1 MSKSN
6 SNKFYDPL
14 TNMFVSKSNIEAWN
28 KKLKYTH
35 SAPNHFLENI
45 DIVFDKKEKI
55 DVKKQLYY
63 EKIKMFIN
71 NNSEHLL
78 NNLITVN
85 KSRAL
90 IKERRDEYNEIMR
103 LYNKSMK
110 EYQDNRGKNI
120 VIRLVLNKN
129 KDKFMAYLQYY
140 NYKKLTKDTYTPDS
154 LIREIDDLILKN
166 RLYGLY
172 SDDLMGGFL
181 IVRKSR
187 YFKID
192 NMSDK
197 VDTFYIQ
204 EVYIDKSMRGR
215 KLGKILL
222 DYALLICPINKKYVS
237 LMTYEG
243 NIMANIAVS
252 YGFELQNEES
262 ECPVNKLFFIRK
274 MTDNDFIKNT
284 NRITKSSY

>member
-103 LYNKSMK
+103 LYNKSVK
-110 EYQDNRGKNI
+110 EYQDIHGKNI

-172 SDDLMGGFL
+172 SDDLMVGFL

>member
-1 MSKSN
+1 MGESN

-14 TNMFVSKSNIEAWN
+14 TNMYVSKSNIEAWS
-28 KKLKYTH
+28 KKLKYAH

-45 DIVFDKKEKI
+45 DITVDKKEKI

-63 EKIKMFIN
+63 ERIKMFIN

-78 NNLITVN
+78 NKLISVN
-85 KSRAL
+85 KSKTL
-90 IKERRDEYNEIMR
+90 IQERRDEYNEIMR
-103 LYNKSMK
+103 LYNKSVK
-110 EYQDNRGKNI
+110 EYQDIHGKNI

-154 LIREIDDLILKN
+154 LVKEIDDLILKN

-172 SDDLMGGFL
+172 SDNLMVGFL

-192 NMSDK
+192 NVSDK

-222 DYALLICPINKKYVS
+222 DYALLICPINKKHIS

-243 NIMANIAVS
+243 NIMANIAKS
-252 YGFELQNEES
+252 YGFELQNES
-262 ECPVNKLFFIRK
+262 SGCPVNKLFFVRR
-274 MTDNDFIKNT
+274 MTDKDFLKNT
-284 NRITKSSY
+284 NRITE

>member
-1 MSKSN
+1 MGESN

-14 TNMFVSKSNIEAWN
+14 TNMYVSKSNIEAWS
-28 KKLKYTH
+28 KKLKYAH

-45 DIVFDKKEKI
+45 DITVDKKEKI

-78 NNLITVN
+78 NKLISVN
-85 KSRAL
+85 KSKTL
-90 IKERRDEYNEIMR
+90 IQERRDEYNEIMR
-103 LYNKSMK
+103 LYNKSVK
-110 EYQDNRGKNI
+110 EYQDIHGKNI

-129 KDKFMAYLQYY
+129 KDKIMAYLQYY

-154 LIREIDDLILKN
+154 LVKEIDDLILKN

-172 SDDLMGGFL
+172 SDNLMVGFL

-192 NMSDK
+192 NVSDK

-222 DYALLICPINKKYVS
+222 DYALLICPVNKKYIS

-243 NIMANIAVS
+243 NIMANIAKS
-252 YGFELQNEES
+252 YGFELQDEES
-262 ECPVNKLFFIRK
+262 ECPVNKLFFVRR
-274 MTDNDFIKNT
+274 MTDKDFLKNT
-284 NRITKSSY
+284 NRITESN

>member
-172 SDDLMGGFL
+172 SDDLMVGFL

-222 DYALLICPINKKYVS
+222 HYALLICPINKKYVS

>member
-1 MSKSN
+1 M
-6 SNKFYDPL
+6 Y
-14 TNMFVSKSNIEAWN
+14 VSKSTIEAWN

-172 SDDLMGGFL
+172 SDDLMIGFL

>member
-1 MSKSN
+1 MSKSK

-14 TNMFVSKSNIEAWN
+14 TNMYVSKSNIEAWN

-172 SDDLMGGFL
+172 SDDLMIGFL

>member
-1 MSKSN
+1 MSKSD

-14 TNMFVSKSNIEAWN
+14 TKMYVSKSNIEAWS
-28 KKLKYTH
+28 KKLKYAH

-45 DIVFDKKEKI
+45 DITVDKKENI

-78 NNLITVN
+78 NRLISVN
-85 KSRAL
+85 KSKSL
-90 IKERRDEYNEIMR
+90 LEERREEYNEIMR

-110 EYQDNRGKNI
+110 EYQDIRGKKI
-120 VIRLVLNKN
+120 VIRQVLNKN
-129 KDKFMAYLQYY
+129 KDKFMACLQYY
-140 NYKKLTKDTYTPDS
+140 NYKKLTKDTYTPDG
-154 LIREIDDLILKN
+154 LVREVDDFILKN
-166 RLYGLY
+166 LLYGLY
-172 SDDLMGGFL
+172 SDDLMIGFL
-181 IVRKSR
+181 IIKKSR

-192 NMSDK
+192 GVSDK

-222 DYALLICPINKKYVS
+222 DYALLICPINKKYIS
-237 LMTYEG
+237 LMTYDG
-243 NIMANIAVS
+243 NIMANIAKS

-262 ECPVNKLFFIRK
+262 GCPVNKLFFVRR
-274 MTDNDFIKNT
+274 MTDKDFIKNT
-284 NRITKSSY
+284 NRITASN

>member
-1 MSKSN
+1 MSKSK

-14 TNMFVSKSNIEAWN
+14 TNMYVSKSNIEAWN

-140 NYKKLTKDTYTPDS
+140 NYKKLTKDTYTSDS

-172 SDDLMGGFL
+172 SDDLMVGFL

-274 MTDNDFIKNT
+274 MTDNDFIKNS

>member
-1 MSKSN
+1 MGESN

-14 TNMFVSKSNIEAWN
+14 TNMYVSKSNIEAWS
-28 KKLKYTH
+28 KKLKYAH

-45 DIVFDKKEKI
+45 DITVDKKEKI

-78 NNLITVN
+78 NKLISVN
-85 KSRAL
+85 KSKTL
-90 IKERRDEYNEIMR
+90 IQERRDEYNEIMR
-103 LYNKSMK
+103 LYNKSVK
-110 EYQDNRGKNI
+110 EYQDIHGKNI

-154 LIREIDDLILKN
+154 LVKEIDDLILKN

-172 SDDLMGGFL
+172 SDNLMVGFL

-192 NMSDK
+192 KVSDK

-222 DYALLICPINKKYVS
+222 DYALLICPVNKKYIS

-243 NIMANIAVS
+243 NIMANIAKS
-252 YGFELQNEES
+252 YGFELQDEES
-262 ECPVNKLFFIRK
+262 ECPVNKLFFVRR
-274 MTDNDFIKNT
+274 MTDKDFLKNT
-284 NRITKSSY
+284 NRITESN

>member
-1 MSKSN
+1 MSKSK

-14 TNMFVSKSNIEAWN
+14 TNMYVSKSNIEAWN

-172 SDDLMGGFL
+172 SDDLMVGFL

>member
-1 MSKSN
+1 MGESN

-14 TNMFVSKSNIEAWN
+14 TNMYVSKSNIEAWS
-28 KKLKYTH
+28 KKLKYAH

-45 DIVFDKKEKI
+45 DITVDKKEKI

-63 EKIKMFIN
+63 ERIKMFIN

-78 NNLITVN
+78 NNLISVN
-85 KSRAL
+85 KSKSL
-90 IKERRDEYNEIMR
+90 IQDRRDEYNEIMR

-110 EYQDNRGKNI
+110 EYQDIHGKKI

-129 KDKFMAYLQYY
+129 KEKLMACLQYY
-140 NYKKLTKDTYTPDS
+140 NYKKLTKDTYTPKG
-154 LIREIDDLILKN
+154 LVNEIDDFILKN

-172 SDDLMGGFL
+172 SDDLMVGFL
-181 IVRKSR
+181 IIKKSR

-192 NMSDK
+192 GTSDK

-222 DYALLICPINKKYVS
+222 DYALLICPINKKYIS

-243 NIMANIAVS
+243 NIMANIAKS
-252 YGFELQNEES
+252 YGFELQDEAS
-262 ECPVNKLFFIRK
+262 GCPVNKLFFVRR
-274 MTDNDFIKNT
+274 MTDKDFLKNT
-284 NRITKSSY
+284 NRITE

>member
-140 NYKKLTKDTYTPDS
+140 NYKKLTKDTYTSDS

-172 SDDLMGGFL
+172 SDDLMVGFL

>member
-1 MSKSN
+1 MGESN

-14 TNMFVSKSNIEAWN
+14 TNMSVSKSNIEAWS
-28 KKLKYTH
+28 KKLKYAH

-45 DIVFDKKEKI
+45 DITVDKKEKI

-78 NNLITVN
+78 NKLISVN
-85 KSRAL
+85 KSKTL
-90 IKERRDEYNEIMR
+90 IQERRDEYNEIMR
-103 LYNKSMK
+103 LYNKSVK
-110 EYQDNRGKNI
+110 EYQDIHGKNI

-154 LIREIDDLILKN
+154 LVKEIDDLILKN

-172 SDDLMGGFL
+172 SDNLMVGFL

-192 NMSDK
+192 NVSDK

-222 DYALLICPINKKYVS
+222 DYALLICPVNKKYIS

-243 NIMANIAVS
+243 NIMANIAKS
-252 YGFELQNEES
+252 YGFELQDEES
-262 ECPVNKLFFIRK
+262 ECPVNKLFFVRR
-274 MTDNDFIKNT
+274 MTDKDFLKNT
-284 NRITKSSY
+284 NRITESN

>member
-1 MSKSN
+1 
-6 SNKFYDPL
+6 
-14 TNMFVSKSNIEAWN
+14 MF
-28 KKLKYTH
+28 
-35 SAPNHFLENI
+35 
-45 DIVFDKKEKI
+45 
-55 DVKKQLYY
+55 
-63 EKIKMFIN
+63 
-71 NNSEHLL
+71 
-78 NNLITVN
+78 LITVN

-172 SDDLMGGFL
+172 SDDLMVGFL

-284 NRITKSSY
+284 NKLLFFAKF

>member
-103 LYNKSMK
+103 LYNKSVK
-110 EYQDNRGKNI
+110 EYQDIHGKNI

-154 LIREIDDLILKN
+154 LVKEIDDLILKN

-172 SDDLMGGFL
+172 SDNLMVGFL

-192 NMSDK
+192 NVSDK

-222 DYALLICPINKKYVS
+222 DYALLICPVNKKYIS

-243 NIMANIAVS
+243 NIMANIAKS
-252 YGFELQNEES
+252 YGFELQDEES
-262 ECPVNKLFFIRK
+262 ECPVNKLFFVRR
-274 MTDNDFIKNT
+274 MTDKDFLKNT
-284 NRITKSSY
+284 NRITESN

>member
-1 MSKSN
+1 MGESN

-14 TNMFVSKSNIEAWN
+14 TNMYVSKSNIEAWS
-28 KKLKYTH
+28 KKLKYAH

-45 DIVFDKKEKI
+45 DITVDKKEKI

-63 EKIKMFIN
+63 ERIKMFIN

-78 NNLITVN
+78 NNLISVN
-85 KSRAL
+85 KSKSL
-90 IKERRDEYNEIMR
+90 IQDRRDEYNEIMR
-103 LYNKSMK
+103 LYNKSVK
-110 EYQDNRGKNI
+110 EYQDIHGKKI

-129 KDKFMAYLQYY
+129 KEKLMAYLQYY
-140 NYKKLTKDTYTPDS
+140 NYKKLTKDTYTPKG
-154 LIREIDDLILKN
+154 LVNEIDDFILKN

-172 SDDLMGGFL
+172 SDDLMVGFL
-181 IVRKSR
+181 IIKKSR

-192 NMSDK
+192 GTSDK

-222 DYALLICPINKKYVS
+222 DYALLICPVNKKYIS

-243 NIMANIAVS
+243 NIMANIAKS
-252 YGFELQNEES
+252 YGFELQDEES
-262 ECPVNKLFFIRK
+262 ECPVNKLFFVRR
-274 MTDNDFIKNT
+274 MTDKDFLKNT
-284 NRITKSSY
+284 NRITESN

>member
-129 KDKFMAYLQYY
+129 KDKLMAYLQYY

-172 SDDLMGGFL
+172 SDDLMVGFL

-274 MTDNDFIKNT
+274 MTDNDFIKNS

>member
-172 SDDLMGGFL
+172 SDDLMVGFL

-243 NIMANIAVS
+243 NMMANIAVS

>member
-1 MSKSN
+1 MGESN

-14 TNMFVSKSNIEAWN
+14 TNMYVSKSNIEAWS
-28 KKLKYTH
+28 KKLKYAH

-45 DIVFDKKEKI
+45 DITVDKKEKI

-63 EKIKMFIN
+63 ERIKMFIN

-78 NNLITVN
+78 NKLISVN
-85 KSRAL
+85 KSKTL
-90 IKERRDEYNEIMR
+90 IQERRDEYNEIMR
-103 LYNKSMK
+103 LYNKSVK
-110 EYQDNRGKNI
+110 EYQDIHGKNI

-154 LIREIDDLILKN
+154 LVKEIDDLILKN

-172 SDDLMGGFL
+172 SDNLMVGFL

-192 NMSDK
+192 NVSDK

-222 DYALLICPINKKYVS
+222 DYALLICPVNKKYIS

-243 NIMANIAVS
+243 NIMANIAKS
-252 YGFELQNEES
+252 YGFELQDEES
-262 ECPVNKLFFIRK
+262 ECPVNKLFFVRR
-274 MTDNDFIKNT
+274 MTDKDFLKNT
-284 NRITKSSY
+284 NRITESN

>member
-172 SDDLMGGFL
+172 SDDLMVGFL

-243 NIMANIAVS
+243 NIMANIALS

>member
-14 TNMFVSKSNIEAWN
+14 TKIYVSKSNIEEWS
-28 KKLKYTH
+28 KKLKYAH
-35 SAPNHFLENI
+35 SVPNHFLENI
-45 DIVFDKKEKI
+45 DITVDKKENI
-55 DVKKQLYY
+55 DVKKKLYY
-63 EKIKMFIN
+63 EKIKLFIN

-78 NNLITVN
+78 NKLISVN
-85 KSRAL
+85 KSKTL
-90 IKERRDEYNEIMR
+90 IQERRDEYNEIMR
-103 LYNKSMK
+103 LYNKSVK
-110 EYQDNRGKNI
+110 EYQDIHGKNI

-154 LIREIDDLILKN
+154 LVKEIDDLILKN

-172 SDDLMGGFL
+172 SDNLMVGFL

-192 NMSDK
+192 NVSDK

-222 DYALLICPINKKYVS
+222 DYALLICPVNKKYIS

-243 NIMANIAVS
+243 NIMANIAKS
-252 YGFELQNEES
+252 YGFELQDEES
-262 ECPVNKLFFIRK
+262 ECPVNKLFFVRR
-274 MTDNDFIKNT
+274 MTDKDFLKNT
-284 NRITKSSY
+284 NRITESN

>member
-1 MSKSN
+1 MGESN

-14 TNMFVSKSNIEAWN
+14 TNMYVSKSNIEAWS
-28 KKLKYTH
+28 KKLKYAH

-45 DIVFDKKEKI
+45 DITVDKKEKI

-78 NNLITVN
+78 NKLISVN
-85 KSRAL
+85 KSKTL
-90 IKERRDEYNEIMR
+90 IQERRDEYNEIMR
-103 LYNKSMK
+103 LYNKSVK
-110 EYQDNRGKNI
+110 EYQDIHGKNI

-154 LIREIDDLILKN
+154 LVKEIDDLILKN

-172 SDDLMGGFL
+172 SDNLMVGFL

-192 NMSDK
+192 NVSDK

-222 DYALLICPINKKYVS
+222 DYALLICPVNKKYIS

-243 NIMANIAVS
+243 NIMANIAKS
-252 YGFELQNEES
+252 YGFELQDVVS
-262 ECPVNKLFFIRK
+262 ECPVNKLFFIRR
-274 MTDNDFIKNT
+274 MTDKDFLKNT
-284 NRITKSSY
+284 NRITESN

>member
-1 MSKSN
+1 MGESN

-14 TNMFVSKSNIEAWN
+14 TKMYVSKSNIEAWN
-28 KKLKYTH
+28 KKLKYVH
-35 SAPNHFLENI
+35 SVPNHFLENI
-45 DIVFDKKEKI
+45 DITVDKKENI

-63 EKIKMFIN
+63 EKINMFIN

-78 NNLITVN
+78 NNLISVN
-85 KSRAL
+85 KSKSL
-90 IKERRDEYNEIMR
+90 IQDRRDEYNEIMR

-110 EYQDNRGKNI
+110 EYQDIHGKKI
-120 VIRLVLNKN
+120 MIRLVLNKN

-140 NYKKLTKDTYTPDS
+140 NYKKLTKDTYTPKG
-154 LIREIDDLILKN
+154 LVREIDDFILKN

-172 SDDLMGGFL
+172 SDDLMVGFL
-181 IVRKSR
+181 IIKKSR

-192 NMSDK
+192 RVSDK

-222 DYALLICPINKKYVS
+222 DYALLICPINKKHIS

-243 NIMANIAVS
+243 NIMANIAKS
-252 YGFELQNEES
+252 YGFELQDEVS
-262 ECPVNKLFFIRK
+262 ECPVNKLFFVRR
-274 MTDNDFIKNT
+274 MTDKDFLKNT
-284 NRITKSSY
+284 NRITE

>member
-1 MSKSN
+1 
-6 SNKFYDPL
+6 
-14 TNMFVSKSNIEAWN
+14 MFVSKSNIEAWN

-172 SDDLMGGFL
+172 SDDLMVGFL

-274 MTDNDFIKNT
+274 MSDNDFIKNS

>member
-1 MSKSN
+1 MGESN

-14 TNMFVSKSNIEAWN
+14 TNMYVSKSNIEAWS
-28 KKLKYTH
+28 KKLKYAH

-45 DIVFDKKEKI
+45 DITVDKKEKI

-78 NNLITVN
+78 NKLISVN
-85 KSRAL
+85 KSKTL
-90 IKERRDEYNEIMR
+90 IQERRDEYNEIMR
-103 LYNKSMK
+103 LYNKSVK
-110 EYQDNRGKNI
+110 EYQDIYGKNI

-154 LIREIDDLILKN
+154 LVKEIDDLILKN

-172 SDDLMGGFL
+172 SDNLMVGFL

-192 NMSDK
+192 NVSDK

-222 DYALLICPINKKYVS
+222 DYALLICPVNKKYIS

-243 NIMANIAVS
+243 NIMANIAKS
-252 YGFELQNEES
+252 YGFELQDEES
-262 ECPVNKLFFIRK
+262 ECPVNKLFFVRR
-274 MTDNDFIKNT
+274 MTDKDFLKNT
-284 NRITKSSY
+284 NRITESN

>member
-1 MSKSN
+1 MDKSN

-14 TNMFVSKSNIEAWN
+14 TKMYVSKSNIEAWN
-28 KKLKYTH
+28 KKLKYAH
-35 SAPNHFLENI
+35 SVPNHFLENI
-45 DIVFDKKEKI
+45 DITVDKKENI

-63 EKIKMFIN
+63 EKINMFIN

-78 NNLITVN
+78 NNLISVN
-85 KSRAL
+85 KSKSL
-90 IKERRDEYNEIMR
+90 IQDRRDEYNEIMR

-110 EYQDNRGKNI
+110 EYQDIHGKKI

-140 NYKKLTKDTYTPDS
+140 NYKKLTKDTYTPKG
-154 LIREIDDLILKN
+154 LVREIDDFILKN

-172 SDDLMGGFL
+172 SDDLMVGFL
-181 IVRKSR
+181 IIKKSR

-192 NMSDK
+192 GASDK

-222 DYALLICPINKKYVS
+222 DYALLICPINKKHIS
-237 LMTYEG
+237 LMTYDG
-243 NIMANIAVS
+243 NIMANIAKS
-252 YGFELQNEES
+252 YGFELQDVVS
-262 ECPVNKLFFIRK
+262 ECPVNKLFFIRR
-274 MTDNDFIKNT
+274 MTDKDFLKNT
-284 NRITKSSY
+284 NRITESN

>member
-14 TNMFVSKSNIEAWN
+14 TNMYVSKSNIEAWN

-172 SDDLMGGFL
+172 SDDLMIGFL

>member
-140 NYKKLTKDTYTPDS
+140 NYKKLTKDTYTSDS

-172 SDDLMGGFL
+172 SDDLMVGFL

-274 MTDNDFIKNT
+274 MTDNDFIKN
-284 NRITKSSY
+284 NACYYIK

>member
-1 MSKSN
+1 MGESN

-14 TNMFVSKSNIEAWN
+14 TNMYVSKSNIEAWS
-28 KKLKYTH
+28 KKLKYAH

-45 DIVFDKKEKI
+45 DITVDKKEKI

-63 EKIKMFIN
+63 ERIKMFIN

-78 NNLITVN
+78 NKLISVN
-85 KSRAL
+85 KSKTL
-90 IKERRDEYNEIMR
+90 IQERRDEYNEIMR
-103 LYNKSMK
+103 LYNKSVK
-110 EYQDNRGKNI
+110 EYQDIHGKNI

-154 LIREIDDLILKN
+154 LVKEIDDLILKN

-172 SDDLMGGFL
+172 SDNLMVGFL

-192 NMSDK
+192 KVSDK

-222 DYALLICPINKKYVS
+222 DYALLICPVNKKYIS

-243 NIMANIAVS
+243 NIMANIAKS
-252 YGFELQNEES
+252 YGFELQDEES
-262 ECPVNKLFFIRK
+262 ECPVNKLFFVRR
-274 MTDNDFIKNT
+274 MTDKDFLKNT
-284 NRITKSSY
+284 NRITESN

>member
-1 MSKSN
+1 MSKS

-14 TNMFVSKSNIEAWN
+14 TNIYVSKSNIDEWS
-28 KKLKYTH
+28 KKLKYVY
-35 SAPNHFLENI
+35 SVPNHFLKNI
-45 DIVFDKKEKI
+45 DIIIDNKEKI
-55 DVKKQLYY
+55 DIKKRLYH
-63 EKIKMFIN
+63 EKVMIFIN

-78 NNLITVN
+78 NNLISVN

-90 IKERRDEYNEIMR
+90 IEERKAEYNEIMR
-103 LYNKSMK
+103 LYNKSIK
-110 EYQDNRGKNI
+110 EYLDIHGNKI
-120 VIRLVLNKN
+120 VIRMVLDKN

-140 NYKKLTKDTYTPDS
+140 NYKKLTKDTYTADS
-154 LIREIDDLILKN
+154 LIKEIDDLILKN
-166 RLYGLY
+166 RIYGLY
-172 SDDLMGGFL
+172 SDNLMVGFL
-181 IVRKSR
+181 IIKKSR

-192 NMSDK
+192 NETGK

-222 DYALLICPINKKYVS
+222 DYALLICPINKKYIS

-243 NIMANIAVS
+243 NIMANIAKS
-252 YGFELQNEES
+252 YGFELQREES

-274 MTDNDFIKNT
+274 MTDGDFLKNT
-284 NRITKSSY
+284 NRISE

>member
-172 SDDLMGGFL
+172 SDDLMIGFL

>member
-1 MSKSN
+1 MGESN

-14 TNMFVSKSNIEAWN
+14 TNMYVSKSNIEAWN

-140 NYKKLTKDTYTPDS
+140 NYKKLTKDTYTSDS

-172 SDDLMGGFL
+172 SDDLMVGFL

-284 NRITKSSY
+284 NGITKSSY

>member
-14 TNMFVSKSNIEAWN
+14 TNMYVSKSNIEAWN

-120 VIRLVLNKN
+120 VVSLVLNKN

-172 SDDLMGGFL
+172 SDDLMVGFL

>member
-140 NYKKLTKDTYTPDS
+140 NYKKLTKDTYTSDS

-172 SDDLMGGFL
+172 SDDLMIGFL

>member
-1 MSKSN
+1 MSKSK

-172 SDDLMGGFL
+172 SDDLMIGFL

>member
-172 SDDLMGGFL
+172 SDDLMVGFL

-274 MTDNDFIKNT
+274 MTDNDFIKNS